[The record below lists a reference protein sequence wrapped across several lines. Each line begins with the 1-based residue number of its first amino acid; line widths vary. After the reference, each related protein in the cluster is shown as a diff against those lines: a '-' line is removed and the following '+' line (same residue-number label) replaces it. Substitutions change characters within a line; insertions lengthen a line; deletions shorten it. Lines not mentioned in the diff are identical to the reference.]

1 MLKLSKEP
9 GENVERYGGGGASL
23 SPIKYRPVAKAADF
37 PSFSKHITQIAPD
50 EREGGYNQFLAL
62 DDKSI
67 EWALENAV
75 EVPSRAS

>member
-1 MLKLSKEP
+1 M
-9 GENVERYGGGGASL
+9 VWGGGVPLSL
-23 SPIKYRPVAKAADF
+23 SKYRPVAKAADF
-37 PSFSKHITQIAPD
+37 PSFYQHITLIAPD

-67 EWALENAV
+67 ECVVKNAV

>member
-1 MLKLSKEP
+1 MLKLTHEP

-23 SPIKYRPVAKAADF
+23 SPSKHRPVAKAADF
-37 PSFSKHITQIAPD
+37 PSFSQHMTQIAPD
-50 EREGGYNQFLAL
+50 EREGGSNQFLAL

-67 EWALENAV
+67 EWSPENAV